1 MATIIRQAYIDKIEK
16 YLGKETIIVLV
27 GQRRVGKSY
36 MMKTVRDQKAS
47 NPDNNIIYIDKEK
60 REFDSIR
67 NYQDLNQYIDEH
79 FVASKHNYILI
90 DEIQDITEF
99 ERSIRSFRT
108 EPNTD
113 IIITGSNAKMLSNEL
128 STLIGGRYKEIY
140 IQSLSYKEFL
150 VFHQLPDNDDS
161 LAKYIQYGGLP
172 GLAKIGLEEDDA
184 REYQMDIFHTVLL
197 KNVIMRNRIRNV
209 PFLENLV
216 RFLADNTG
224 KLISANSIA
233 KYMKSQGE
241 SITSTVIIN
250 YISFL
255 CEAYILHKV
264 NRFDIHGKRIFETN
278 DKFYFEDNGIRNA
291 LAGGTREG
299 DIEKVIEN
307 IIYQHL
313 IRLGYQVYVGQLQAG
328 EIDFVCT
335 KPDGQRIYVQ
345 ASYIIADMATRERE
359 FGNLRAINDNYP
371 KYVISMTPLLTRN
384 DDNGITHLH
393 LRKFLKE
400 GLSGTRC
407 KSTKF
412 QTDMQI
418 ILRKRP
424 SLPLLKQIKKKRA
437 YLVRAN
443 TETFANFANE
453 K

>member
-140 IQSLSYKEFL
+140 IQSLSYEEFL

-197 KNVIMRNRIRNV
+197 KDVIMRNRIRNV

-241 SITSTVIIN
+241 SITSTAIIN

-400 GLSGTRC
+400 GL
-407 KSTKF
+407 
-412 QTDMQI
+412 
-418 ILRKRP
+418 
-424 SLPLLKQIKKKRA
+424 
-437 YLVRAN
+437 
-443 TETFANFANE
+443 
-453 K
+453 

>member
-140 IQSLSYKEFL
+140 IQSLSYEEFL

-197 KNVIMRNRIRNV
+197 KDVIMRNRIRNV

-255 CEAYILHKV
+255 CEAYFLHKV
-264 NRFDIHGKRIFETN
+264 NRFDIHGKRIFETH

-400 GLSGTRC
+400 G
-407 KSTKF
+407 F
-412 QTDMQI
+412 
-418 ILRKRP
+418 
-424 SLPLLKQIKKKRA
+424 
-437 YLVRAN
+437 
-443 TETFANFANE
+443 
-453 K
+453 

>member
-140 IQSLSYKEFL
+140 IQSLSYEEFL

-197 KNVIMRNRIRNV
+197 KNVIMRNQIRNV

-359 FGNLRAINDNYP
+359 FGNLRAINDNYL

-400 GLSGTRC
+400 G
-407 KSTKF
+407 F
-412 QTDMQI
+412 
-418 ILRKRP
+418 
-424 SLPLLKQIKKKRA
+424 
-437 YLVRAN
+437 
-443 TETFANFANE
+443 
-453 K
+453 

>member
-1 MATIIRQAYIDKIEK
+1 MVTIIRQTYIDKIEK

-140 IQSLSYKEFL
+140 IQSLSYEEFL

-197 KNVIMRNRIRNV
+197 KDVIMRNRIRNV

-400 GLSGTRC
+400 G
-407 KSTKF
+407 F
-412 QTDMQI
+412 
-418 ILRKRP
+418 
-424 SLPLLKQIKKKRA
+424 
-437 YLVRAN
+437 
-443 TETFANFANE
+443 
-453 K
+453 